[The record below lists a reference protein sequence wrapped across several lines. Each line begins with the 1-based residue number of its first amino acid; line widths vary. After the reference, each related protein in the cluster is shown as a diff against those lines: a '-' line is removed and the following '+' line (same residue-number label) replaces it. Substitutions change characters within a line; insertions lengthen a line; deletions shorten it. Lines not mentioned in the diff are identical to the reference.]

1 MPPWCLP
8 SDGSFDHRFSGFS
21 VWLEP
26 EPFASRPLQTIM
38 NELTDKCG
46 GKECGLASFEPHVT
60 LLYNI
65 QLEDTASNDG
75 SRNGSGMKRDGVG
88 DAATSRAYDL
98 LRRCLREYQRLVD
111 SSEPIPMKATRYY
124 YFPYPKSADDGRG
137 FGCVI
142 SMLLIENNRQ
152 LQAIHDAAKTVFPPD
167 ERHGEAGGS
176 FQPHVA
182 LVHAPEQC
190 GKELERWTDSKNTE
204 RNDQFSLMKAQTLS
218 IWRTEGTI
226 DNWNRVA
233 SLELGSGASIFQE
246 ET

>member
-8 SDGSFDHRFSGFS
+8 SDGVFDHHFSGYS
-21 VWLEP
+21 LWL
-26 EPFASRPLQTIM
+26 EPFASRPLLDIM
-38 NELTDKCG
+38 NELADKCG
-46 GKECGLASFEPHVT
+46 GKECGLTSFAPHVT

-65 QLEDTASNDG
+65 RLEDTASNDG
-75 SRNGSGMKRDGVG
+75 SRNGGGMKRDGVG

-98 LRRCLREYQRLVD
+98 LRRCLREYECHVD
-111 SSEPIPMKATRYY
+111 SSEPISMNATRYY
-124 YFPYPKSADDGRG
+124 YFPYPKSADGGRG

-142 SMLLIENNRQ
+142 SMLLIENNKQ

-176 FQPHVA
+176 FQPHMA
-182 LVHAPEQC
+182 LVYAPEQC
-190 GKELERWTDSKNTE
+190 GKELERWTDNKDAME
-204 RNDQFSLMKAQTLS
+204 RNDRISLMKAQTLS
-218 IWRTEGTI
+218 IWRTEGKI

-246 ET
+246 T